1 MALEVSI
8 NFLFKK
14 CFEYF
19 SVFVSELG
27 FIEQKT
33 MQKLKLNF
41 RDVTITI
48 LHLPSAASSQKLVG
62 ITRDFDLAAFFCSRP
77 SQNVDLYLFSIERK
91 GRKRASENCYPF
103 CSD

>member
-1 MALEVSI
+1 MALEVFI
-8 NFLFKK
+8 IFLFKK

-33 MQKLKLNF
+33 MQKLNF

-62 ITRDFDLAAFFCSRP
+62 ITRDFDLAAFFAA
-77 SQNVDLYLFSIERK
+77 DHHKMSISISL
-91 GRKRASENCYPF
+91 A
-103 CSD
+103 

>member
-1 MALEVSI
+1 MRCALVVI
-8 NFLFKK
+8 IIALFKK

-19 SVFVSELG
+19 FVFVSELG

-62 ITRDFDLAAFFCSRP
+62 ITRDFDLAAFFAA
-77 SQNVDLYLFSIERK
+77 DHHKMSIHNSL
-91 GRKRASENCYPF
+91 A
-103 CSD
+103 